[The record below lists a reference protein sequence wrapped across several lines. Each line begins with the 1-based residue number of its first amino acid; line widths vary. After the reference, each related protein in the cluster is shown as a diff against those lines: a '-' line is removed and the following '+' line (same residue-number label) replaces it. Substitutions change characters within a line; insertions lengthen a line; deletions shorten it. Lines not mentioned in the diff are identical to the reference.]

1 MKLLSTVLLLI
12 FFKCGFA
19 TTYYISSKGSDQNG
33 NGTIGN
39 PWHSLYKATAAVTTP
54 GDIIHVTAGT
64 YNEPVRCNLAVGVS
78 IEGEGPASVIQST
91 LSIEFAA
98 IIVATSKEGTD
109 GSQHI
114 SNIKIDGT
122 NRTGSWGIEIRGRKN
137 VSIHDCII
145 ADFDD
150 RGVIWAGREDNEE
163 GAPEIYASGN
173 SFYNNTL
180 SNCAKYDGY
189 GRGCLNIGGQEGMLI
204 YNNTITQKGR
214 SIGTNGWPIKYYNG
228 GFLKGCKIYSNVIT
242 KEAYDGISWDFAIE
256 LFNVFG
262 LEIYNNTVI
271 GAIDINHQT
280 KDNYPYSVYIHDNII
295 GPLSLQ
301 SRLETGITL
310 EYETDGAIIENNRLR
325 NLGMPVYFTPREGSI
340 VSNITIKNNLCDNIG
355 VTDESHH
362 GYAINFIG
370 IGKSYF
376 ISNFFVYGNKFI
388 ANTNAAPYYGI
399 GIAGAAYATN
409 VRIHDNTIKG
419 FTVAGIFAN
428 PAFVIDTMLIE
439 NNILSGNG
447 NGNDPFFVRGVPNN
461 YTFKHNTKSKSDDG
475 TSPAFN
481 FTQRVVRPFYYELKN
496 TGMLEIIA
504 VLSGL
509 LALLF
514 AGKENVYAYPSFLV
528 NRIVFLF
535 LGFDEE
541 LVGEI
546 CVNLLF
552 IALCIYGWS
561 VWVKRD
567 RKKHRIVRVT
577 SADKKE
583 LLLHLAFFI
592 SAAVAVYFSFI
603 YFKKDFTAGA
613 SSWADAFAVATALTA
628 MLLIARKKAEAW
640 HWWIASN
647 IVLIFLFFMR
657 NYFLMTMYHCVLLAM
672 SAWGLRKW
680 NKRKNARRRS
690 SGTGASK
697 KIKIDL

>member
-12 FFKCGFA
+12 IFHCSFA
-19 TTYYISSKGSDQNG
+19 NTYYISSKGSDQNG
-33 NGTIGN
+33 SGTLGS
-39 PWHSLYKATAAVTTP
+39 PWHSLYKATASVTTP
-54 GDIIHVTAGT
+54 GDIIHVMAGT
-64 YNEPVRCNLAVGVS
+64 YNEAVRCNLAVGVS
-78 IEGEGPASVIQST
+78 IEGDGPLSVIQST

-109 GSQHI
+109 GNQHI

-122 NRTGSWGIEIRGRKN
+122 NRTGSWAIEIRGRKN

-150 RGVIWAGREDNEE
+150 RGVVWAGREDNEE
-163 GAPEIYASGN
+163 GAPEIYATGN

-180 SNCAKYDGY
+180 TNCAKYDGY
-189 GRGCLNIGGQEGMLI
+189 GRGCFNIGGQEGMLI

-214 SIGTNGWPIKYYNG
+214 LIGTNGWPIKYYNG
-228 GFLKGCKIYSNVIT
+228 GFLKACKIYNNIIT

-262 LEIYNNTVI
+262 LEIYNNTII

-280 KDNYPYSVYIHDNII
+280 KDSYAYSVYIHDNII
-295 GPLSLQ
+295 GPPSLQ

-310 EYETDGAIIENNRLR
+310 EYETDGAIIENNHLR

-340 VSNITIKNNLCDNIG
+340 VSNVTIKNNLCDNIG

-362 GYAINFIG
+362 GYAINFISS
-370 IGKSYF
+370 GKSYF

-388 ANTNAAPYYGI
+388 ANANAAPYYGI

-409 VRIHDNTIKG
+409 IKIHDNTIKG
-419 FTVAGIFAN
+419 FTVAGILAN

-439 NNILSGNG
+439 NNLLSGNG
-447 NGNDPFFVRGVPNN
+447 NGNNPFYIRGVPNN
-461 YTFKHNTKSKSDDG
+461 YVFKNNTKSKSDG
-475 TSPAFN
+475 GVSPGFN
-481 FTQRVVRPFYYELKN
+481 FTQRIVRPFYYELKN

-514 AGKENVYAYPSFLV
+514 ASKENVYAYPAFLV
-528 NRIVFLF
+528 NRTVFLF

-546 CVNLLF
+546 CVDLLF
-552 IALCIYGWS
+552 IALCIYGWKI
-561 VWVKRD
+561 WLKRD

-577 SADKKE
+577 SSDKKDW
-583 LLLHLAFFI
+583 LLQLVFFMI
-592 SAAVAVYFSFI
+592 SLVGISLSFI
-603 YFKKDFTAGA
+603 YFKKEFTTGA
-613 SSWADAFAVATALTA
+613 SAWIDAFAVATALTA
-628 MLLIARKKAEAW
+628 MLLIARKKTEAW
-640 HWWIASN
+640 YWWIATN
-647 IVLIFLFFMR
+647 IVLMILFFTR
-657 NYFLMTMYHCVLLAM
+657 NYFLMTIYHFALLAM
-672 SAWGLRKW
+672 CVWGLRKW
-680 NKRKNARRRS
+680 NKRKNAKRRS
-690 SGTGASK
+690 SNKVIANK
-697 KIKIDL
+697 QN